1 MLGRIRTFALCFL
14 ACLGCA
20 RDVAAHPYGPNAR
33 YVVHVEDESGRELPV
48 FHHGGQTF
56 VLGRYGERY
65 DIRVENRTGRRV
77 EAVVTVDGR
86 DVISGTVGDYVNAR
100 GYLIDAY
107 DDVRIEGFRQS
118 WDQVAA
124 FRFTSPHN
132 SYSSRMGTPENVGVI
147 GVAIFPERER
157 PAVVQRMP
165 EPEPAPYA
173 ADERTRDYEAPTAS
187 APARAESSGVGTGYG
202 RDASKSKSSAGAD
215 ALASRQA
222 PASRPARRD
231 NLGTEYGESVSS
243 SVQEVAFERADRT
256 HPSDLIALR
265 YDDREG
271 LIARGIAVD
280 PPRYRP
286 RPVCGP
292 QPFPQ
297 NRGFAPPPP
306 SCSY

>member
-14 ACLGCA
+14 VCLGCA
-20 RDVAAHPYGPNAR
+20 RDVAAHSYGPNAR
-33 YVVHVEDESGRELPV
+33 YILHVEDESGRELPT

-56 VLGRYGERY
+56 VLGHYGERY
-65 DIRVENRTGRRV
+65 DVRVENRTGGRI

-100 GYLIDAY
+100 GYLINAY

-118 WDQVAA
+118 WSEVAA
-124 FRFTSPHN
+124 FRFTSPRN
-132 SYSSRMGTPENVGVI
+132 SYSSRMGTPQNVGVI

-165 EPEPAPYA
+165 EPAPVPYA
-173 ADERTRDYEAPTAS
+173 ADERARDYAAPSAS
-187 APARAESSGVGTGYG
+187 APAHGEAESSGIGTGYG
-202 RDASKSKSSAGAD
+202 REARKSKSSDG
-215 ALASRQA
+215 ALARPSA
-222 PASRPARRD
+222 PAARRD

-243 SVQEVAFERADRT
+243 SVQQVDFERADRT
-256 HPSDLIALR
+256 HPTELIAMR

-286 RPVCGP
+286 HPVCGP

-297 NRGFAPPPP
+297 NGGFAPPPP
-306 SCSY
+306 ACSY

>member
-20 RDVAAHPYGPNAR
+20 RDAAAHPNGPNAR
-33 YVVHVEDESGRELPV
+33 YVVHVEDESGRELPT

-65 DIRVENRTGRRV
+65 DVRVENRTGRRV

-86 DVISGTVGDYVNAR
+86 DVVSGAVGDYVHAR

-118 WDQVAA
+118 WDEVAA
-124 FRFTSPHN
+124 FRFTSPHS

-157 PAVVQRMP
+157 PAIVRQVPQP
-165 EPEPAPYA
+165 VPYA
-173 ADERTRDYEAPTAS
+173 ADERARS
-187 APARAESSGVGTGYG
+187 APSHAAPP
-202 RDASKSKSSAGAD
+202 AASSAGGLGTGSGREARKSAGGYD
-215 ALASRQA
+215 ALAEAEA
-222 PASRPARRD
+222 PAPAARRD
-231 NLGTEYGESVSS
+231 NLGTEYGESMSS

-256 HPSDLIALR
+256 HPSEVIALR

-271 LIARGIAVD
+271 LLARGIAVD
-280 PPRYRP
+280 PPRR
-286 RPVCGP
+286 RAVCGP

-306 SCSY
+306 ACSY

>member
-1 MLGRIRTFALCFL
+1 MLGRIRTFALCFI

-20 RDVAAHPYGPNAR
+20 RDVAAHPYGPNAP
-33 YVVHVEDESGRELPV
+33 YIVHVEDDSGRELPT
-48 FHHGGQTF
+48 FHHGSQTF
-56 VLGRYGERY
+56 VQGRYGERY
-65 DIRVENRTGRRV
+65 DIRVENRTGRRI

-124 FRFTSPHN
+124 FRFTSPHD

-147 GVAIFPERER
+147 GVAIFPERVR
-157 PAVVQRMP
+157 PPVVQRM
-165 EPEPAPYA
+165 PEPAPYA
-173 ADERTRDYEAPTAS
+173 ADERTRDYEAPSASSPAAGAAESGSLGAGYGGEGRKSKADGAHASRS
-187 APARAESSGVGTGYG
+187 APA
-202 RDASKSKSSAGAD
+202 
-215 ALASRQA
+215 
-222 PASRPARRD
+222 PRRD

-243 SVQEVAFERADRT
+243 SVQEVAFERADRA
-256 HPSDLIALR
+256 HPSEVIALR

-280 PPRYRP
+280 PPRYYRP